1 MVNFHIQ
8 PVVVKCRIWK
18 TFYLSRYLLRNATF
32 WKYQCQTYPDS
43 TQPPKKIYE
52 CHRNDK
58 VETLIRTIKISGPFE
73 RVFDRV
79 QVVLDRHSERQRLW
93 YIERTPLLLLV

>member
-1 MVNFHIQ
+1 MLYFGSTSVKHI
-8 PVVVKCRIWK
+8 
-18 TFYLSRYLLRNATF
+18 L
-32 WKYQCQTYPDS
+32 
-43 TQPPKKIYE
+43 TQPNLQKKIYE
-52 CHRNDK
+52 SHRNDK

-79 QVVLDRHSERQRLW
+79 QVVLDRHSERQQLW